1 MFGFTHYIQKDNTD
15 ENSTQQTAKAMVLT
29 CMDYRLVDDAVY
41 AMIQK
46 GYLNNYDEFVLAGAS
61 LGYINNDR
69 WRNAFDDHVILAI
82 KLHQINEIIVI
93 DHRDCGYYKSIYGS
107 DVIKQADRNKETM
120 HHKTNIYKFAKHI
133 SDNVVNGK
141 FVLPKLTI
149 SGYLMNLDGSIEQ
162 IGKWNYTELVDR
174 KL

>member
-1 MFGFTHYIQKDNTD
+1 MIHNYIVISLFIIILCLVLLIIYKKITQSKITH
-15 ENSTQQTAKAMVLT
+15 STQQTAKAMVLT

-120 HHKTNIYKFAKHI
+120 HHKTNIYKF
-133 SDNVVNGK
+133 
-141 FVLPKLTI
+141 
-149 SGYLMNLDGSIEQ
+149 
-162 IGKWNYTELVDR
+162 KWN
-174 KL
+174 